1 MTSSGFRELDS
12 SYKPLNIIFYTDS
25 DDNIG
30 KVIDNAEKTFGD
42 KLLVSSDYSEVL
54 GDAIG
59 TYVTMVSNIVKAI
72 VFSHWYSLLWY

>member
-1 MTSSGFRELDS
+1 MVLCSSLSVGSLNNIYANTVCGAELS
-12 SYKPLNIIFYTDS
+12 LY
-25 DDNIG
+25 
-30 KVIDNAEKTFGD
+30 VGD

-59 TYVTMVSNIVKAI
+59 TYVTMVSNLVKAI